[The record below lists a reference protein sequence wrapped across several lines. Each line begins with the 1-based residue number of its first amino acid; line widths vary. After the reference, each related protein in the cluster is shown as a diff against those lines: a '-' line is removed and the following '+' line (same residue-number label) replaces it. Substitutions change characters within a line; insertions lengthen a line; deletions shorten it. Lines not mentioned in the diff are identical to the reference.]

1 MNNEWTAIYMKPPLK
16 KSQSLPIRRRI
27 FDSAC
32 YLFSER
38 GLRGTHVRDIC
49 RHADVNAAALRYHF
63 QSKEGLYEAVVSEA
77 GRQLSAA
84 AEEINQ
90 QIADATP
97 EARVRSIVESL
108 FKKLGE
114 GRAWIARLVARLL
127 ADPAGERPGWVGLG
141 FERYFLL
148 LQADIKKLLGSQ
160 VDPETVRL
168 HALSVISQCLF
179 YCLAGENLLEVFPQ
193 LQWPLPTQTKLA
205 RHVASLSLEVLRCE
219 SRKADHEL
227 SR

>member
-1 MNNEWTAIYMKPPLK
+1 MKPSIES
-16 KSQSLPIRRRI
+16 SQSLLVRRRI
-27 FDSAC
+27 FDTAC
-32 YLFSER
+32 SLFSER

-49 RHADVNAAALRYHF
+49 RHADVNAAALCYHF
-63 QSKEGLYEAVVSEA
+63 RSKEGLYQAVVSEA
-77 GRQLSAA
+77 GRQLAAA

-114 GRAWIARLVARLL
+114 GSAWIARLAARLL

-148 LQADIKKLLGSQ
+148 LQGDIKKLLGPQADS
-160 VDPETVRL
+160 EAVRL
-168 HALSVISQCLF
+168 HAIGVISQCLF
-179 YCLAGENLLEVFPQ
+179 YCLAGETLHEVFPQ
-193 LQWPLPTQTKLA
+193 LRGPLPAQMKLA
-205 RHVASLSLEVLRCE
+205 QHVASQSLEILR
-219 SRKADHEL
+219 SQRRKGG
-227 SR
+227 S